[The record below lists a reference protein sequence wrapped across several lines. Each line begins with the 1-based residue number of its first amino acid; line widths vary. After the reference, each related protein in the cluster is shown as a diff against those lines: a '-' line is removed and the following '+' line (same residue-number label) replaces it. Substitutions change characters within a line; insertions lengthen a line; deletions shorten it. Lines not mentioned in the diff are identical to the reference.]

1 MSWQREKQAAEVVP
15 PIQSQIAAVN
25 CSTTV
30 QVVDLTTLPRSAAV
44 PGNQPVDNPAGKY
57 VRITAQG
64 GDVYF
69 ATGSNFALLNAI
81 PNTVVFSTVNTTTG
95 KLTIGN
101 NELDYIPAGA
111 WKDFVVMPGQGGSG
125 GSGAGTGQ
133 AGPTNVGYGKDSPCR
148 YVALI
153 AATGNPVARI
163 HQSST

>member
-1 MSWQREKQAAEVVP
+1 MSWIREKQAAEVIP
-15 PIQSQIAAVN
+15 PIYGQTYAVN

-30 QVVDLTTLPRSAAV
+30 QVIDLTSIPRNLAV
-44 PGNQPVDNPAGKY
+44 PGDQPVKNPVNSY

-69 ATGSNFALLNAI
+69 VTGNNFAALNAI

-95 KLTIGN
+95 ALTSTN
-101 NELDYIPAGA
+101 SNETDCIPAGA
-111 WKDFVVMPGQGGSG
+111 WKEFIVPPGQGGSG
-125 GSGAGTGQ
+125 GSSAPGNAK
-133 AGPTNVGYGKDSPCR
+133 PGYGKDSPCR